1 MTRSSSPV
9 TETFAVANTRLVIR
23 LAAAAVYGLPSS
35 GPTAVASQS
44 SLSV

>member
-23 LAAAAVYGLPSS
+23 LAAAAVYGLAVERPGS
-35 GPTAVASQS
+35 GS
-44 SLSV
+44 